1 MYIVAIAWMYV
12 VVLMAA
18 TQDTV
23 LSGVGTLV
31 FYGALPCSV
40 VMYLLMAPTRAKRRK
55 TAEAAERAANAAAA
69 TRLAKPADAASPP
82 LQNAPKAD

>member
-18 TQDTV
+18 TQDSV
-23 LSGVGTLV
+23 LAGVGTFV

-40 VMYLLMAPTRAKRRK
+40 VMYVLMAPRRAKLRK
-55 TAEAAERAANAAAA
+55 LKEYKERQHVGC
-69 TRLAKPADAASPP
+69 ADATPAGATPPP
-82 LQNAPKAD
+82 LQTVLKADSA